1 MIQIPR
7 DENII
12 LVLRKHW
19 FVLFVEALVFV
30 FLALLPLV
38 VMAIAGSILNLGFNS
53 AIATLGTTAYLIWLV
68 VLWIGFFIFWTDYY
82 LDIWIITDKRIIDIE
97 QKGLFSR
104 TTSALRHDNIQDST
118 ISQPGFISS
127 LLGFGTI
134 QVQSAAADVEIII
147 PYARSPQRVKELI
160 MNLHD
165 KTLDEAQTVRLAKED
180 LIALRE
186 AADGQPDIEDLFPSH
201 EKRKKSDK

>member
-7 DENII
+7 DEKVI

-19 FVLFVEALVFV
+19 FVLAMEGFVFG
-30 FLALLPLV
+30 FLALLPLAA
-38 VMAIAGSILNLGFNS
+38 MMIGGSVLNLGFDS
-53 AIATLGTTAYLIWLV
+53 PLATIVTAAYVIWLIA
-68 VLWIGFFIFWTDYY
+68 LWIGFFIFWTDYY

-97 QKGLFSR
+97 QQGLFSR

-118 ISQPGFISS
+118 ISQPGLIAS

-134 QVQSAAADVEIII
+134 QVQSAAADVEIVI

-165 KTLDEAQTVRLAKED
+165 KTLDEAQTVRLAPED

-186 AADGQPDIEDLFPSH
+186 ASDGQPDLEELFPAH
-201 EKRKKSDK
+201 EKRQKK